1 MQKAILLKAQ
11 TTMVPNNQIT
21 VLGQVRSSEAYGSDY
36 LSELRRI
43 LTQFVKPVTRL
54 YLEWGSGN
62 TTLAI
67 VEWRNALP
75 LDAFYSIDNDGAYL
89 DDLVKQI
96 PAWHGFHPICA
107 DLMGPKAS
115 DRDPDF
121 NYSTLPLSFAS
132 QFDFILIDGRRRLE
146 CAFVASLIS
155 HPDTVIALHDYW
167 RRRYQPVKALFEIL
181 EDGSQFRVMR
191 PRRGFSVDEGAAP
204 YNWEHS

>member
-1 MQKAILLKAQ
+1 
-11 TTMVPNNQIT
+11 MVLNNQIT
-21 VLGQVRSSEAYGSDY
+21 VLGQVRSSEAYGLDY

-67 VEWRNALP
+67 VEWHNTLP
-75 LDAFYSIDNDGAYL
+75 VDAFYSIDHDSAYL
-89 DDLVKQI
+89 DDLITQI
-96 PAWHGFHPICA
+96 PPWTGFHPICA

-115 DRDPDF
+115 DRDPEF
-121 NYSTLPLSFAS
+121 NYSTLPLSLAS

-146 CAFVASLIS
+146 CAFIASLIS
-155 HPDTVIALHDYW
+155 HPDTMIALHDY
-167 RRRYQPVKALFEIL
+167 RRVRYQPVKALFEII

-191 PRRGFSVDEGAAP
+191 PRRRGFQVE
-204 YNWEHS
+204 